1 MQSGASP
8 PFHFSANI
16 HIPVVRVGSRGFF
29 FFFLPQLQYPINR
42 MIWNLPSKD
51 VSQKNTRKAGLC
63 HSLSVWLGAM
73 SFLLSGLKH
82 PTHSETLCTGWPRP
96 GFCMPACPSCAKL
109 LAYKLHPQVFSRENS
124 GVLIPPTIWELDSK
138 TLRLKRHAEAL
149 TLFMRTPGPELTAVA
164 AAESLQLC
172 LTLCN
177 PVDCSRPGSSV
188 YGILQERILEWVTMP
203 SPRDRTCISYVS
215 CVGRWVL
222 YH

>member
-1 MQSGASP
+1 
-8 PFHFSANI
+8 
-16 HIPVVRVGSRGFF
+16 
-29 FFFLPQLQYPINR
+29 
-42 MIWNLPSKD
+42 
-51 VSQKNTRKAGLC
+51 
-63 HSLSVWLGAM
+63 M

-164 AAESLQLC
+164 AAESLQSC
-172 LTLCN
+172 PTLCD
-177 PVDCSRPGSSV
+177 PMDCSLPGSSV
-188 YGILQERILEWVTMP
+188 RGIFQARVLNAYSQFSGVLFICVTATKRAWTLELAHRSWTP
-203 SPRDRTCISYVS
+203 D
-215 CVGRWVL
+215 
-222 YH
+222 

>member
-1 MQSGASP
+1 
-8 PFHFSANI
+8 
-16 HIPVVRVGSRGFF
+16 
-29 FFFLPQLQYPINR
+29 
-42 MIWNLPSKD
+42 
-51 VSQKNTRKAGLC
+51 
-63 HSLSVWLGAM
+63 M

-164 AAESLQLC
+164 AAESLQSC
-172 LTLCN
+172 PTLCD
-177 PVDCSRPGSSV
+177 PMDCSLPGSSV
-188 YGILQERILEWVTMP
+188 RGIFQARVLEWGAIAFSTG
-203 SPRDRTCISYVS
+203 PRE
-215 CVGRWVL
+215 GRPCPQSHTAVRWQDGDL
-222 YH
+222 NLGLPDSQCR